1 MFSDSL
7 VNLLEI
13 GRVHVNPPV
22 LPHLK
27 VDLGCVVAH
36 IGEQAEA
43 SEVRNVVEGH
53 LFNSELEASL
63 LINFTKGSLRD
74 SLGVLDAEFSLVAHL
89 LEVEAFAQAH
99 RVRVLE
105 LGVLRQLVGVESVS
119 LAERSKAKCLA
130 LDERWHRKLLLQ
142 ARKHHHHIYRLL

>member
-1 MFSDSL
+1 MLSDSL
-7 VNLLEI
+7 VDLLEI

-22 LPHLK
+22 LSHLE
-27 VDLGCVVAH
+27 VDLGRVVAH
-36 IGEQAEA
+36 VWKQVEA
-43 SEVRNVVEGH
+43 GQVRDVVKGH
-53 LFNSELEASL
+53 LLNSELEAPL